1 MAAAGWEQFPE
12 KLKNVTTKPFFNVK
26 KKNWT
31 TTVTNIGTYQL
42 RRQKLSLLLSLQFV
56 RLDSADML
64 ILLLRWNPISY
75 IFSLLRSTLG
85 RSMSRVRVS
94 LVRLHISAAADPLSK
109 QKVRST
115 KLKWT
120 SIYTFSHTR
129 KLSKHT
135 CCAAAIIKQQR
146 FSGFCRAQL
155 VNVSESDKE
164 LVLLGQ
170 STILS

>member
-1 MAAAGWEQFPE
+1 MSPQNLFFKIEQPQWQILEPISCVDKNFPYSASN
-12 KLKNVTTKPFFNVK
+12 LF
-26 KKNWT
+26 
-31 TTVTNIGTYQL
+31 
-42 RRQKLSLLLSLQFV
+42 
-56 RLDSADML
+56 DSADML

-75 IFSLLRSTLG
+75 IYSLLRSTLG

-94 LVRLHISAAADPLSK
+94 LVRLHIRSAADPLSK
-109 QKVRST
+109 HKVRST

>member
-12 KLKNVTTKPFFNVK
+12 KLKNVTTKPFFNAK

-42 RRQKLSLLLSLQFV
+42 RRQKLSLLSLQFV

>member
-1 MAAAGWEQFPE
+1 
-12 KLKNVTTKPFFNVK
+12 
-26 KKNWT
+26 
-31 TTVTNIGTYQL
+31 
-42 RRQKLSLLLSLQFV
+42 
-56 RLDSADML
+56 
-64 ILLLRWNPISY
+64 
-75 IFSLLRSTLG
+75 
-85 RSMSRVRVS
+85 MSRVRVS
-94 LVRLHISAAADPLSK
+94 LVRLHIRAAADPLSK

-135 CCAAAIIKQQR
+135 CCAAIIKQQR

>member
-1 MAAAGWEQFPE
+1 MSPQNLFLTRRKKIEQPQWQILEPISCVDKNFP
-12 KLKNVTTKPFFNVK
+12 
-26 KKNWT
+26 
-31 TTVTNIGTYQL
+31 
-42 RRQKLSLLLSLQFV
+42 QFV

-94 LVRLHISAAADPLSK
+94 LVRLHIRAAADPLSK